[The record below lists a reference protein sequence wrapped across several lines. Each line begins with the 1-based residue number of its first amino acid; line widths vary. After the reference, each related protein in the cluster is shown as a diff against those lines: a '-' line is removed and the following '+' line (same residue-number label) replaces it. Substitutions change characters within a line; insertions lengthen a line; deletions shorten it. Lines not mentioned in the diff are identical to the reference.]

1 MCMMNKKI
9 LLFIDKGDQSP
20 DARSKSPFDTIR
32 VLEKAGYTLRYIA
45 INPAL
50 SRHLKLLSLFWNL
63 LIFSLCIPRC
73 AKLFVRYPLTN
84 IFWIFLPL
92 LRLKRVSI
100 TMLVHDVES
109 YRASGIM
116 DPKETEKLNCA
127 TNLVLPSK
135 AMEDLLRSTGLKVKN
150 IYYHHLWLYLLPM
163 DYKVGTL
170 PALGKPVQVIFAGN
184 LSKSAF
190 LSQLYLLQNAT
201 YSIRLY
207 GGGYTPDMAVEGFI
221 SYYGSF
227 RPDSPLIEGD
237 WGLVWDGYSLDACAG
252 EAGEYLRISAPHKLS
267 LYLSVGIPVIV
278 WKEAAIASFVES
290 NHLGIAV
297 SNLYEV
303 EARLK
308 EISEDEYA
316 SIKADVHSMAMKV
329 RSGELFVDCLP
340 L

>member
-1 MCMMNKKI
+1 MMNNKI
-9 LLFIDKGDQSP
+9 QLVIDKGDQSP
-20 DARSKSPFDTIR
+20 DARTKAPSDTIR
-32 VLEKAGYTLRYIA
+32 VLERAGYSPWYIT
-45 INPAL
+45 IKPARAHWKNL
-50 SRHLKLLSLFWNL
+50 IYLCLSLLAFCL
-63 LIFSLCIPRC
+63 RIPRY
-73 AKLFVRYPLTN
+73 AELFVQYPLTN
-84 IFWIFLPL
+84 IFWVFLPL

-109 YRASGIM
+109 YRASGVM
-116 DPKETEKLNCA
+116 DPEETEKLNCA

-163 DYKVGTL
+163 DYQVGTL

-237 WGLVWDGYSLDACAG
+237 WGLVWDGCSLDACAG

-329 RSGELFVDCLP
+329 RSGELFRDCLP